1 LVIARINLS
10 IDQSNREIAQLAIA
24 QQSPNRSIVI
34 WQYHISVLEAL
45 RAVLGDRVSVSDSV
59 REHHSHGES
68 WHAPGLPDCVV
79 FPRSTEEVAA
89 IVRVCA
95 QHRRPIV
102 PFGMG
107 SSLEGHVNAIHGGV
121 SIDLTRMTRVLRL
134 SPEDLDITV
143 EAGLTRLKLDAHLK
157 NTGLMFPIDPGA
169 DATIGGMAATRASG
183 TTAVRYGTMR
193 DNVLGLT
200 AVLADGRIIKT
211 GGRARK
217 SSSGYDLTRLFVG
230 SEGTLGVITEL
241 TLRLYGK
248 PEAVRAAV
256 CPFESMEGAANTV
269 IQTIQLGIPVARI
282 EIIDEAQLRVV
293 NAYSKTDYPL
303 APTLFFEF
311 HGTSEIAVED
321 QIRSVEEIARE
332 HGAKGFKWASSLE
345 DRNTLWQARHNAYY
359 ATVASRPGARAWT
372 TDICVP
378 ISHLA
383 ECILE
388 TQADLKDAGVVAPL
402 VGHAGD
408 GNFHLIIMLDPDDKK
423 EFDTVTRISERLVE
437 RALRFGGTCS
447 GEHGVGFGKLK
458 YLAAEHGEALDVMR
472 SIKKAI
478 DPGNLMNPGKLI
490 PE

>member
-1 LVIARINLS
+1 MI
-10 IDQSNREIAQLAIA
+10 
-24 QQSPNRSIVI
+24 
-34 WQYHISVLEAL
+34 EAL
-45 RAVLGDRVSVSDSV
+45 RDILGDRVSTADSV

-68 WHAPGLPDCVV
+68 WHAPGLPDAVV
-79 FPRSTEEVAA
+79 FPATTEEVAA
-89 IVRVCA
+89 IVQVCA
-95 QHRRPIV
+95 RHRVPVV

-134 SPEDLDITV
+134 STEDLDISV

-169 DATIGGMAATRASG
+169 DATLGGMAATRASG

-200 AVLADGRIIKT
+200 AVLADGSVIKT

-241 TLRLYGK
+241 TLRLYGR

-256 CPFESMEGAANTV
+256 CPFESMAGAANTV

-282 EIIDEAQLRVV
+282 EIIDEVQLRVV

-303 APTLFFEF
+303 SPTLFFEF
-311 HGTSEIAVED
+311 HGTSEVVVED
-321 QIRSVEEIARE
+321 QIHSVEEIARE
-332 HGAKGFKWASSLE
+332 HGAKGFTWAASLE

-359 ATVASRPGARAWT
+359 AAVASRPGARAWT

-388 TQADLKDAGVVAPL
+388 TQADLRDANVEAPL

-408 GNFHLIIMLDPDDKK
+408 GNFHLIIMLNPDDPK
-423 EFDTVTRISERLVE
+423 EFATISRISERLVE
-437 RALRFGGTCS
+437 RALKFGGTCS

-458 YLAAEHGEALDVMR
+458 YLAAEHGAALEVMR

-478 DPGNLMNPGKLI
+478 DPNNLMNPGKLI
-490 PE
+490 P

>member
-1 LVIARINLS
+1 VI
-10 IDQSNREIAQLAIA
+10 
-24 QQSPNRSIVI
+24 
-34 WQYHISVLEAL
+34 EAL
-45 RAVLGDRVSVSDSV
+45 RGILGDRVSTSDSV

-68 WHAPGLPDCVV
+68 WHEPGLPDCVA
-79 FPRSTEEVAA
+79 FPVSTEEVAA
-89 IVRVCA
+89 IVKLCA
-95 QHRRPIV
+95 EHRRPIV

-121 SIDLTRMTRVLRL
+121 SIDLTRMTKVLRL
-134 SPEDLDITV
+134 SPEDLDIAV

-200 AVLADGRIIKT
+200 VVLADGRIIKT

-230 SEGTLGVITEL
+230 SEGTLGVISEL
-241 TLRLYGK
+241 TLRLYGR

-256 CPFESMEGAANTV
+256 CPFESMAGAANTV

-293 NAYSKTDYPL
+293 NAYSKTNYPL

-311 HGTSEIAVED
+311 HGTSEVAVED
-321 QIRSVEEIARE
+321 QIRAVEEIARE

-388 TQADLKDAGVVAPL
+388 TQADLKEANVVAPL

-408 GNFHLIIMLDPDDKK
+408 GNFHLIIMLDPADRN
-423 EFDTVTRISERLVE
+423 EFETITRISERLVE
-437 RALRFGGTCS
+437 RALKFGGTCS
-447 GEHGVGFGKLK
+447 GEHGVGIGKLK

-472 SIKKAI
+472 SIKRAI
-478 DPGNLMNPGKLI
+478 DPNNLMNPGKLI
-490 PE
+490 P

>member
-1 LVIARINLS
+1 M
-10 IDQSNREIAQLAIA
+10 
-24 QQSPNRSIVI
+24 
-34 WQYHISVLEAL
+34 
-45 RAVLGDRVSVSDSV
+45 
-59 REHHSHGES
+59 
-68 WHAPGLPDCVV
+68 PDVVV
-79 FPRSTEEVAA
+79 FPTSTAEVSA
-89 IVRVCA
+89 IVTVCA
-95 QHRRPIV
+95 QHRAPIV

-107 SSLEGHVNAIHGGV
+107 SSLEGHVNAIRGGI
-121 SIDLTRMTRVLRL
+121 SIDMTRMTKVVRL
-134 SPEDLDITV
+134 SAEDLDITV

-200 AVLADGRIIKT
+200 VVLADGRIITT

-217 SSSGYDLTRLFVG
+217 SASGYDLTRLFVG

-241 TLRLYGK
+241 TLRLYGR

-256 CPFESMEGAANTV
+256 CPFASMEGAANTV

-282 EIIDEAQLRVV
+282 EIIDEAQLQVV
-293 NAYSKTDYPL
+293 NAYSRTAYPL

-311 HGTSEIAVED
+311 HGVSDVSVDD
-321 QIRSVEEIARE
+321 QIRAVEEIARE
-332 HGAKGFKWASSLE
+332 NGAQGFTWASTLE
-345 DRNTLWQARHNAYY
+345 ERTTLWQARHNAYY

-372 TDICVP
+372 TDVCVP

-383 ECILE
+383 ECILD
-388 TQADLKDAGVVAPL
+388 TQADVRAANVIAPL

-408 GNFHLIIMLDPDDKK
+408 GNFHLIFMLNPDDEK
-423 EFDTVTRISERLVE
+423 EFTAVTGLSERLVE
-437 RALRFGGTCS
+437 RALRLGGTCS
-447 GEHGVGFGKLK
+447 GEHGVGIGKLK
-458 YLAAEHGEALDVMR
+458 YLAAEHGAALGVMR
-472 SIKKAI
+472 SIKKAM
-478 DPGNLMNPGKLI
+478 DPNNVMNPGKLI

>member
-1 LVIARINLS
+1 M
-10 IDQSNREIAQLAIA
+10 IDALKAI
-24 QQSPNRSIVI
+24 V
-34 WQYHISVLEAL
+34 
-45 RAVLGDRVSVSDSV
+45 GDRVSTSDSV

-68 WHAPGLPDCVV
+68 WHPPGLPEAVV
-79 FPRSTEEVAA
+79 FPTSTGEVAA
-89 IVRVCA
+89 IVKLCA
-95 QHRRPIV
+95 HQRKPIV

-121 SIDLTRMTRVLRL
+121 SIDLTRMTKVLRL

-169 DATIGGMAATRASG
+169 DATIGGMTATRASG

-193 DNVLGLT
+193 ENVLGLT
-200 AVLADGRIIKT
+200 VVLADGSVIRT

-217 SSSGYDLTRLFVG
+217 SSSGFDLTRLFVG
-230 SEGTLGVITEL
+230 SEGTLGVITEV
-241 TLRLYGK
+241 TLRLYGR

-256 CPFESMEGAANTV
+256 CPFESMAGAANTV

-282 EIIDEAQLRVV
+282 EIIDEEQLRVV

-311 HGTSEIAVED
+311 HGISETSVED
-321 QIRSVEEIARE
+321 QIRAVEEIARE
-332 HGAKGFKWASSLE
+332 HGAKGFTWAASLE

-388 TQADLKDAGVVAPL
+388 TQADIAAAKVEAPL

-408 GNFHLIIMLDPDDKK
+408 GNFHLIIMLDPDDQE
-423 EFDTVTRISERLVE
+423 EFATISRLSERLVE
-437 RALRFGGTCS
+437 RALKFGGTCS

-458 YLAAEHGEALDVMR
+458 YLEAEHGPALDVMR
-472 SIKKAI
+472 AIKRAI
-478 DPGNLMNPGKLI
+478 DPNNLMNPGKLI
-490 PE
+490 PQ

>member
-1 LVIARINLS
+1 M
-10 IDQSNREIAQLAIA
+10 
-24 QQSPNRSIVI
+24 IVI
-34 WQYHISVLEAL
+34 EAL
-45 RAVLGDRVSVSDSV
+45 RGILGDRVSTSDSV

-68 WHAPGLPDCVV
+68 WHPAGMPDVVV
-79 FPRSTEEVAA
+79 FPTSTDEVAA
-89 IVRVCA
+89 IVRLCA
-95 QHRRPIV
+95 ERRTPIV

-107 SSLEGHVNAIHGGV
+107 SSLEGHVNAIKGGV

-169 DATIGGMAATRASG
+169 DATLGGMTATRASG

-193 DNVLGLT
+193 DNVLGMT
-200 AVLADGRIIKT
+200 VVLADGRVITT

-241 TLRLYGK
+241 TLRLYGR

-256 CPFESMEGAANTV
+256 CPFESMAGAANTV

-311 HGTSEIAVED
+311 HGTSDVAVED

-388 TQADLKDAGVVAPL
+388 TQQDLQACGVVAPL

-408 GNFHLIIMLDPDDKK
+408 GNFHLIIMLDPDDPK
-423 EFDTVTRISERLVE
+423 EFATVTGISERLVE
-437 RALRFGGTCS
+437 RALKFGGTCS
-447 GEHGVGFGKLK
+447 GEHGVGVGKLK
-458 YLAAEHGEALDVMR
+458 YLPAEHGDALAVMR
-472 SIKKAI
+472 SIKQAI
-478 DPGNLMNPGKLI
+478 DPQNLMNPGKLI
-490 PE
+490 PNT

>member
-1 LVIARINLS
+1 MI
-10 IDQSNREIAQLAIA
+10 QQLKD
-24 QQSPNRSIVI
+24 
-34 WQYHISVLEAL
+34 L
-45 RAVLGDRVSVSDSV
+45 LGDRASTSDAV

-68 WHAPGLPDCVV
+68 WHPAGLPDAVV
-79 FPRSTEEVAA
+79 FPTSTAEVAA
-89 IVRVCA
+89 IVKICA
-95 QHRRPIV
+95 QHGKPIV
-102 PFGMG
+102 AFGMG
-107 SSLEGHVNAIHGGV
+107 SSLEGHVNAIRGGV

-169 DATIGGMAATRASG
+169 DATLGGMTATRASG

-200 AVLADGRIIKT
+200 VVLADGQVVTT

-217 SSSGYDLTRLFVG
+217 SSSGYDLTRLLVG
-230 SEGTLGVITEL
+230 SEGTLGVITEI

-256 CPFESMEGAANTV
+256 CPFESMAGAAATV

-282 EIIDEAQLRVV
+282 EIVDEAQLRVV
-293 NAYSKTDYPL
+293 NAYSKTNYPI

-311 HGTSEIAVED
+311 HGISDVMVDE
-321 QIRSVEEIARE
+321 QIRAVEEIARE
-332 HGAKGFKWASSLE
+332 HGAKGFQWASSLE
-345 DRNTLWQARHNAYY
+345 DRATLWTARHNAYY

-388 TQADLKDAGVVAPL
+388 TQADLKEAGVVAPL

-408 GNFHLIIMLDPDDKK
+408 GNFHLIFMLDPDDKN
-423 EFDTVTRISERLVE
+423 EFEQISRLNGRLIERSLK
-437 RALRFGGTCS
+437 FGGTCS
-447 GEHGVGFGKLK
+447 GEHGVGVGKLK
-458 YLAAEHGEALDVMR
+458 YLEQEHGASLDVMR
-472 SIKKAI
+472 SIKRSL
-478 DPGNLMNPGKLI
+478 DPRNLMNPGKLI
-490 PE
+490 PDP